1 MHKILTALLS
11 TAGHCAAA
19 PLTDDQIL
27 DTVRQR
33 ATALEEVTKTPQLM
47 EDLTKFLCRS
57 PTPQEKTERMTNPHL
72 EKFSRL
78 YVDKAGRPAA
88 EGHETV
94 HPAGTLLLK
103 EKLPAVGEESGKPSP
118 GKLPELF
125 TGMLKREKGYNP
137 ACGDWEFFTV
147 SGDAKKLT
155 GRGKLTSCMECHQR
169 YPDRD
174 FTSQKLVPERVMK
187 PGADGSILLHSRDA
201 WVSGSSLRYEP
212 QPHKNTLGYWT
223 NKADTAK
230 WLLEVPKGRYEV
242 EITQGC
248 GTGSGGAEVLLEF
261 AYPFGTK
268 PAGQIKFT
276 VEDTGGFQN
285 WKTRTM
291 GTFETAEDS
300 PFTLKVI
307 PQSKPGA
314 AVMDLQQIVLRPVRK
329 SEVGQ

>member
-1 MHKILTALLS
+1 MHKPLTILMFSACL
-11 TAGHCAAA
+11 CAAG

-27 DTVRQR
+27 ETVRQR
-33 ATALEEVTKTPQLM
+33 ATALEEVTKEPQL
-47 EDLTKFLCRS
+47 LIGRTKFLCRQ
-57 PTPQEKTERMTNPHL
+57 PTRAETAEETGNPHL
-72 EKFSRL
+72 EKFARL
-78 YVDKAGRPAA
+78 FVDKAGRTAA
-88 EGHETV
+88 EGHEPV
-94 HPAGTLLLK
+94 HPAGTLLIK
-103 EKLPAVGEESGKPSP
+103 EKLPADGKGQEVKP
-118 GKLPELF
+118 GKETELF

-169 YPDRD
+169 YPEHD
-174 FTSQKLVPERVMK
+174 FTSRKLVPERVME

-230 WLLEVPKGRYEV
+230 WLLEIPKGRYEV
-242 EITQGC
+242 EIIQGC
-248 GTGSGGAEVLLEF
+248 GNGSGGAEVLLEF
-261 AYPFGTK
+261 SRSVYKK
-268 PAGQIKFT
+268 PAGQVKFT

-285 WKTRTM
+285 WKTRTV
-291 GTFETAEDS
+291 GTLEIAEDS

-307 PQSKPGA
+307 PQTKPGA
-314 AVMDLQQIVLRPVRK
+314 AVMDLRQIVLRPVTAARAAK
-329 SEVGQ
+329 